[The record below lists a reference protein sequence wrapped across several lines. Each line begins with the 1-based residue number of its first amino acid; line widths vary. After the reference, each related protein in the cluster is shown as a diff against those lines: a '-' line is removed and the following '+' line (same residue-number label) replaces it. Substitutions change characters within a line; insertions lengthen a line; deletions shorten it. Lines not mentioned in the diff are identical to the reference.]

1 MSLTF
6 EWDEQKAEQNLK
18 KHGVSF
24 REASEVFSDPLSA
37 IIPDTTHSAR
47 ENRFLTIGQSINGQ
61 ILFVVFTER
70 EERIRIIS
78 ARPATRGEVRIYEEG
93 ED

>member
-1 MSLTF
+1 MPLTF
-6 EWDEQKAEQNLK
+6 EWDEQKAERNLK

-24 REASEVFSDPLSA
+24 QEASEVFSDLLSA

-47 ENRFLTIGQSINGQ
+47 EDRLLTIGQSIKRQ

-78 ARPATRGEVRIYEEG
+78 ARLATLGEVRIYEEG

>member
-1 MSLTF
+1 MPLTF

-24 REASEVFSDPLSA
+24 QEASEVFSDPLSA
-37 IIPDTTHSAR
+37 IIPDARHSAR
-47 ENRFLTIGQSINGQ
+47 ENRFLAIGHSISGQ

-70 EERIRIIS
+70 EVRIRIIS

-93 ED
+93 EY